1 MTEEVEVQEPT
12 TEADFAFEYARERKM
27 RMALETRMLAIIHEA
42 VPFLQVTERLI
53 TAVIDVDSEN
63 IVAHIKQLTA
73 WRAELEINLRLNT
86 VWTAGFMTTAAEETR
101 KEWDSLAEHYNLMSV
116 EAASYRDC
124 DELLRTVKGK
134 MQTNG

>member
-1 MTEEVEVQEPT
+1 
-12 TEADFAFEYARERKM
+12 
-27 RMALETRMLAIIHEA
+27 
-42 VPFLQVTERLI
+42 
-53 TAVIDVDSEN
+53 VDSEN

-86 VWTAGFMTTAAEETR
+86 VWTAGDTQFFTPHEIEVAAAKGTFPEDKNCRLQHFMTTAAEETR